1 MCLGCIG
8 EKGKTMTVEGGEGKR
23 QLGNGT
29 QSKFGWWRIGS
40 RPSVECERDQSQ
52 AQPSG
57 QRPAT
62 RDRRRQ
68 KPNTLAP

>member
-1 MCLGCIG
+1 MCMERIG

-40 RPSVECERDQSQ
+40 RPSAASSVTSG
-52 AQPSG
+52 PSG
-57 QRPAT
+57 QRAT
-62 RDRRRQ
+62 GDQRPRSQ
-68 KPNTLAP
+68 SQSQTH